1 MAGAVVA
8 EDEGGVAVV
17 GKGQGQE
24 KGRVEVETISAAE
37 ATGHGIRRGK
47 VKTRRDRRTTIE
59 SEDTTKK

>member
-1 MAGAVVA
+1 MAVAVVA
-8 EDEGGVAVV
+8 EDEEGVVV
-17 GKGQGQE
+17 VGQGQE
-24 KGRVEVETISAAE
+24 KGRVEVGATSAAE